1 MHSLGNF
8 GVLSYS
14 LAALG
19 YLVLSGLLLVS
30 WQGHRRGIALIAA
43 VFTTACWAA
52 LLALQLWIE
61 HLSLLVAFI
70 AEVAQ
75 DAVWILALVILA
87 SGVIG
92 KRIKT
97 MAVIVVAGSILAAPV
112 AVLLERLSLVYIDP
126 VLLFSRTQLATSLVG
141 LILIEQIFRNSTHT
155 GRQAIKYF
163 AIAIG
168 VIFAYDLFL
177 YSQAELLRELAVETW
192 NARGILIAALVPL
205 IALSAQRMKDW
216 SLDVFVSR
224 HVVFYS
230 ATFLVVG
237 AYLVVMA
244 MGGYYVREFGGA
256 WGRVGQVVFFV
267 GAGVALAG
275 LLASG
280 SLRRHTTVFLSKHFY
295 RNKYDYRIEWLRF
308 IQTLS
313 STDEGD
319 VRRTAVRAIA
329 QIFSSPG
336 GILFLRDEN
345 SGDFHPSAAWP
356 QPLESVAQVGHVPAA
371 ADLVQFLERTKWI
384 IDLHEFRATPDVY
397 SNIALPQ
404 WLQET
409 SDLRIVSPLLQ
420 QNDVVGFICLYDPP
434 PPFELT
440 FEDRDLLKTV
450 GRHVATHIAQDE
462 ASRKLAESRQFEA
475 YNRLTAFMMHDL
487 KNSVAQLR
495 LIVENS
501 ARHKNNPEF
510 IDDAID
516 TIGNAVNRMSKLIEQ
531 LRGGNAT
538 ERPQVVDLAELA
550 AKAIQRCQGR
560 SPAPT
565 LKASGAVEVRADAER
580 LTTVIEHIIRN
591 AQDATPEHGSIDVSV
606 ESRSGAA
613 VLSVEDT
620 GAGMDVDF
628 LRDRLFRP
636 FDSTKG
642 SKGMGIGAYQAREYI
657 RQLGG
662 TLDVRSAP
670 RQGTTFSFSLPSV
683 AQAGVSRPPAVATD
697 SKE

>member
-43 VFTTACWAA
+43 VFTTAWWAA

-61 HLSLLVAFI
+61 HVSLLVAFI

-92 KRIKT
+92 QRIKT

-177 YSQAELLRELAVETW
+177 YSQAELLRELSVETW

-237 AYLVVMA
+237 AYLIVMA

-267 GAGVALAG
+267 GAGIALAG

-280 SLRRHTTVFLSKHFY
+280 TLRRHTTVFLSKHFY

-345 SGDFHPSAAWP
+345 SGEFHPSAAWP
-356 QPLESVAQVGHVPAA
+356 QPLDTVAQIGRVPEA

-384 IDLHEFRATPDVY
+384 IDLYELRSTPDVY
-397 SNIALPQ
+397 GNVTLPQ

-409 SDLRIVSPLLQ
+409 ADLRIVSPLLQ

-501 ARHKNNPEF
+501 TRHKNNPEF

-531 LRGGNAT
+531 LRGGNTT

-560 SPAPT
+560 SPAPA
-565 LKASGAVEVRADAER
+565 LKVSGVVEVRADAER

-591 AQDATPEHGSIDVSV
+591 AQDATPEHGSIDVAV
-606 ESRSGAA
+606 EAHSGAA

-620 GAGMDVDF
+620 GAGMDADF

-662 TLDVRSAP
+662 TVDVRSAP
-670 RQGTTFSFSLPSV
+670 RQGTTFSFSLPSA
-683 AQAGVSRPPAVATD
+683 AQAGVSRKPAVATD

>member
-61 HLSLLVAFI
+61 HVSLLVAFI

-92 KRIKT
+92 QRIKT

-177 YSQAELLRELAVETW
+177 YSQAELLRELSVETW

-237 AYLVVMA
+237 AYLIVMA

-267 GAGVALAG
+267 GAGIALAG

-280 SLRRHTTVFLSKHFY
+280 TLRRHTTVFLSKHFY

-345 SGDFHPSAAWP
+345 SGEFHPSAAWP
-356 QPLESVAQVGHVPAA
+356 QPLDTVAQIGRVPEA

-384 IDLHEFRATPDVY
+384 IDLYELRSTPDVY
-397 SNIALPQ
+397 GNVTLPQ

-409 SDLRIVSPLLQ
+409 ADLRIVSPLLQ

-501 ARHKNNPEF
+501 TRHKNNPEF

-531 LRGGNAT
+531 LRGGNTT

-560 SPAPT
+560 SPAPA
-565 LKASGAVEVRADAER
+565 LKVSGVVEVRADAER

-591 AQDATPEHGSIDVSV
+591 AQDATPEHGSIDVAV
-606 ESRSGAA
+606 EAHSGAA

-620 GAGMDVDF
+620 GAGMDADF

-662 TLDVRSAP
+662 TVDVRSAP
-670 RQGTTFSFSLPSV
+670 RQGTTFSFSLPSA
-683 AQAGVSRPPAVATD
+683 AQAGVSRKPAVATD